1 MVITRVD
8 VYWPVSS
15 PSSKLH
21 VISLGGALLL
31 DDGGGIQP
39 PSVPVCTSGCTR
51 SWYIYTTVTDR
62 TIGPRGPVSL
72 SFGFSRA
79 IPYSTVNPYVVTV
92 TFEHG
97 CAITQSKY
105 YIP

>member
-1 MVITRVD
+1 MVITQVD
-8 VYWPVSS
+8 VSWPVSS

-39 PSVPVCTSGCTR
+39 PSISVCSSGCGR
-51 SWYIYTTVTDR
+51 SWYIYTTVADR
-62 TIGPRGPVSL
+62 TIGPGGPVSL
-72 SFGFSRA
+72 NFGFSRA
-79 IPYSTVNPYVVTV
+79 IPYSTVSPYVVTV

-97 CAITQSKY
+97 CSITQSKY